1 MKKLLITLVLMTA
14 AVVAQ
19 AQHEKGSLNI
29 QPRVGMAL
37 AKIGDLDWK
46 PGIAFGVEL
55 EQFVTDKF
63 SVAEGLAFINQGT
76 KFKDFPT
83 ELDHYYSIHFGKDM
97 NMNHYYIA
105 IPVTASYYVL
115 PGLAVKAGLQ
125 PAFRVGDSYKQD
137 GKKLDTQEVL
147 DWMYLLNPGTKLNNF
162 DLSIPVGLSY
172 EFHNITLDARYNIGL
187 TKITKIDSSHN
198 QVFVFTLGYKFEL

>member
-14 AVVAQ
+14 AVAAQ

-55 EQFVTDKF
+55 EQFITDKF
-63 SVAEGLAFINQGT
+63 SVAEGLTFINQGT
-76 KFKDFPT
+76 KFKGFPT
-83 ELDHYYSIHFGKDM
+83 ELDHYYSMHFGKDM

-172 EFHNITLDARYNIGL
+172 EFRNITLDARYNIDL